1 MDKKSKLR
9 WRLKQLRIR
18 SKVFLRRNG
27 LQVAVIA
34 ALALMGGAALMIFS
48 ENRET
53 PNEQVNNSG
62 DQTLDNA
69 IKNGNATTEPTDDPN
84 ISVTPRPTER
94 PEMLSDEPTLLPSI
108 TPEANPA
115 GSPNPTHLPDFT
127 PVPNV
132 TLTPEPESRY
142 QPPVDG
148 NIIRIFAINSLIYSE
163 TLNQWMTH
171 SGVDIAGS
179 KGSEVRSIAEG
190 TVENVYND
198 DMLGMTVVISHANGC
213 VSIYSNLEENV
224 DVGIGDTVRSRQ
236 VIGRIGATAI
246 SECLERSHLHF
257 ELHINGEPVNP
268 EGLILFNKEQE

>member
-18 SKVFLRRNG
+18 SQVFLRRNG

-34 ALALMGGAALMIFS
+34 ALAMMGGAALMIFS

-84 ISVTPRPTER
+84 ISVPPRPTGR
-94 PEMLSDEPTLLPSI
+94 PEMPSDEPTLLPST
-108 TPEANPA
+108 TPAANPA
-115 GSPNPTHLPDFT
+115 GSPNPTHIPDFT

-148 NIIRIFAINSLIYSE
+148 SIIRIFAINSLIYSA
-163 TLNQWMTH
+163 TLNQWITH

-213 VSIYSNLEENV
+213 VSIYSNLDENV

-246 SECLERSHLHF
+246 SECLEKSHLHF

>member
-1 MDKKSKLR
+1 MDKKSKIK

-69 IKNGNATTEPTDDPN
+69 IKNGNATIKPTDDPN
-84 ISVTPRPTER
+84 ISVTPRPTGR
-94 PEMLSDEPTLLPSI
+94 PEMPSDEPTLLPST
-108 TPEANPA
+108 TPAANPA
-115 GSPNPTHLPDFT
+115 GSPNPTHIPDFT

-213 VSIYSNLEENV
+213 VSIYSNLDENV

-268 EGLILFNKEQE
+268 AGLILFNKEQE

>member
-213 VSIYSNLEENV
+213 VSIYSNLDENV
-224 DVGIGDTVRSRQ
+224 DVSIGDTVRSRQ

>member
-34 ALALMGGAALMIFS
+34 ALALMGGAARMIFS

-148 NIIRIFAINSLIYSE
+148 NIIRIFAINSLVYSE

-213 VSIYSNLEENV
+213 VSIYSNLDENV
-224 DVGIGDTVRSRQ
+224 DVSIGDTVRSRQ

>member
-115 GSPNPTHLPDFT
+115 GSPNPTHIPDFT

-213 VSIYSNLEENV
+213 VSIYSNLDENV
-224 DVGIGDTVRSRQ
+224 DVSIGDTVRSRQ

>member
-1 MDKKSKLR
+1 MDKKSNIG
-9 WRLKQLRIR
+9 WRFKQLFIR
-18 SKVFLRRNG
+18 TKVFLRRNG
-27 LQVAVIA
+27 LQVAVIT
-34 ALALMGGAALMIFS
+34 ALALLGGAALMIFS

-53 PNEQVNNSG
+53 PNAGVNNSG
-62 DQTLDNA
+62 DQNLDNA
-69 IKNGNATTEPTDDPN
+69 IQHENATDAPKLAG
-84 ISVTPRPTER
+84 TPRHTER
-94 PEMLSDEPTLLPSI
+94 PQMPSDEPSPSPSI
-108 TPEANPA
+108 TPTL
-115 GSPNPTHLPDFT
+115 NPTGKSNATYIPDFT

-132 TLTPEPESRY
+132 TLSPEPESRY

-148 NIIRIFAINSLIYSE
+148 SIIRIFAINSLIYSE

-213 VSIYSNLEENV
+213 VSVYSNLDENV
-224 DVGIGDTVRSRQ
+224 EVEIGDAVKSRQ
-236 VIGRIGATAI
+236 VVGRIGSTAI

-268 EGLILFNKEQE
+268 EGLILFNKEQK

>member
-84 ISVTPRPTER
+84 ISVTPRPTGR
-94 PEMLSDEPTLLPSI
+94 PEMPSDEPTLLPST
-108 TPEANPA
+108 TPAANPA

-224 DVGIGDTVRSRQ
+224 DVGIGDTVRSR
-236 VIGRIGATAI
+236 
-246 SECLERSHLHF
+246 
-257 ELHINGEPVNP
+257 
-268 EGLILFNKEQE
+268 

>member
-94 PEMLSDEPTLLPSI
+94 PEMLSDEPTLLPST
-108 TPEANPA
+108 TPAANPA
-115 GSPNPTHLPDFT
+115 GSPNPTHIPDFT

-148 NIIRIFAINSLIYSE
+148 NIIRIFAVNSLIYSE

-213 VSIYSNLEENV
+213 VSIYSNLDENV

>member
-115 GSPNPTHLPDFT
+115 GSPNPTHIPDFT

-213 VSIYSNLEENV
+213 VSMYSNLDEDV
-224 DVGIGDTVRSRQ
+224 DVSIGDTVRSRQ

>member
-108 TPEANPA
+108 TPAANPA
-115 GSPNPTHLPDFT
+115 GSPNPTHIPDFT

>member
-1 MDKKSKLR
+1 MDKKSKIK

-108 TPEANPA
+108 TPAANPA
-115 GSPNPTHLPDFT
+115 GSPNPTHIPDFT

-148 NIIRIFAINSLIYSE
+148 SIIRIFAINSLIYSE

-213 VSIYSNLEENV
+213 VSMYSNLDEDV
-224 DVGIGDTVRSRQ
+224 DVSIGDTVRSRQ

>member
-69 IKNGNATTEPTDDPN
+69 IQNGNATIKPTDDPN
-84 ISVTPRPTER
+84 ISVTPRPTGR
-94 PEMLSDEPTLLPSI
+94 PEMPSDEPTLLPST
-108 TPEANPA
+108 TPAANPA
-115 GSPNPTHLPDFT
+115 GSPNPTHIPDFT

-148 NIIRIFAINSLIYSE
+148 SIIRIFAINSLIYSE

-213 VSIYSNLEENV
+213 VSMYSNLDEDV
-224 DVGIGDTVRSRQ
+224 DVSIGDTVRSRQ

>member
-108 TPEANPA
+108 TPAANPA
-115 GSPNPTHLPDFT
+115 GSPNPTHIPDFT

-213 VSIYSNLEENV
+213 VSIYSNLDENV

>member
-1 MDKKSKLR
+1 MDKKSRIK
-9 WRLKQLRIR
+9 WRFKQLYIR

-62 DQTLDNA
+62 DQTLGNA
-69 IKNGNATTEPTDDPN
+69 IQNGNAAAKPTDIPT
-84 ISVTPRPTER
+84 TPKPTER
-94 PEMLSDEPTLLPSI
+94 PAMPSSDPTLLPS
-108 TPEANPA
+108 TQPTANPT
-115 GSPNPTHLPDFT
+115 GSPGHIVDFT

-148 NIIRIFAINSLIYSE
+148 SIIRIFAINSLIYSE

-179 KGSEVRSIAEG
+179 KGSEVRSIADG

-213 VSIYSNLEENV
+213 VSIYSNLDENV
-224 DVGIGDTVRSRQ
+224 DVAIGDTVKSRQ

>member
-213 VSIYSNLEENV
+213 VSIYSNLDENV